1 MKPIIKLPWRV
12 YESEGLDKAVK
23 RIPFL
28 RPLLLWQGFD
38 DFSLICP
45 VFSYIYIN
53 GYMGYEMCKAGG
65 EINPKMV
72 NKILWT
78 AVRRGDLKIFK
89 RRK

>member
-12 YESEGLDKAVK
+12 YESEGLDDAVK

-28 RPLLLWQGFD
+28 RPLLLCCGFD
-38 DFSLICP
+38 EFSLICP
-45 VFSYIYIN
+45 VFSYKCVN
-53 GYMGYEMCKAGG
+53 SYMGYEMCKAGG
-65 EINPKMV
+65 KITVKMV

-78 AVRRGDLKIFK
+78 ALKRGDLKIFK